1 MKCEKPE
8 QPTNDQDCSDKSQH
22 KFISLHLGAKM
33 RVCKIAHSAQS
44 QVRES
49 VAGLACAWQ
58 REMSVHLGT
67 RVRALR
73 STVILADLAMRGLA
87 ISFVTLSRVASLS
100 CFLTCL
106 RRMHHRDTE
115 SEALQSHLAQS
126 RDIGSVPAERVARLK
141 EDEARRM
148 PRARG
153 WVREAAPK

>member
-1 MKCEKPE
+1 
-8 QPTNDQDCSDKSQH
+8 
-22 KFISLHLGAKM
+22 
-33 RVCKIAHSAQS
+33 
-44 QVRES
+44 
-49 VAGLACAWQ
+49 
-58 REMSVHLGT
+58 MSVHLGT

-100 CFLTCL
+100 CFLTCF
-106 RRMHHRDTE
+106 RMHHRDTE

-126 RDIGSVPAERVARLK
+126 RDTGSVPAERVARFK

-153 WVREAAPK
+153 WVRKAAPK

>member
-1 MKCEKPE
+1 
-8 QPTNDQDCSDKSQH
+8 
-22 KFISLHLGAKM
+22 
-33 RVCKIAHSAQS
+33 
-44 QVRES
+44 
-49 VAGLACAWQ
+49 
-58 REMSVHLGT
+58 MSVHLGT

-73 STVILADLAMRGLA
+73 SVVILADLAMRGLA
-87 ISFVTLSRVASLS
+87 ISFLTLARVASLS
-100 CFLTCL
+100 CFLSCL

-126 RDIGSVPAERVARLK
+126 RDIGAERVARLK